1 MDHETLTDEM
11 DAANPPVTWRYYA
24 PSPGS
29 IWTAPTAIQHMCG
42 VGTAGVG
49 TNGGSCTGPDYITT
63 GATPKVV
70 VTESSQSDPYP
81 QVLTDIANNQLQQ
94 VSWVIPAGQFS
105 DHAYSNTGCGPSW
118 VTTVVNAIGASSY
131 WNNTVI
137 IVTWDDWG
145 GWYDHVPP
153 PQVID
158 GFRVPIMVIS
168 PYITKS
174 GYISHNTHDF
184 GSILLYMENTFGL
197 PSLGFAD
204 AYAPDDLSDFLNLSQ
219 PPIGFTTITQA
230 SDYSTCAADPSPG
243 TDPDDD

>member
-1 MDHETLTDEM
+1 
-11 DAANPPVTWRYYA
+11 
-24 PSPGS
+24 
-29 IWTAPTAIQHMCG
+29 MCG

-158 GFRVPIMVIS
+158 DGKSWGSGYVYGFRVPIMVIS

-204 AYAPDDLSDFLNLSQ
+204 APLIPAPAPIPTTTSHKSRVEIPGAGLASLKPEATPSKDAQ
-219 PPIGFTTITQA
+219 PCIVQHCYPCRF
-230 SDYSTCAADPSPG
+230 CCLVSPAFS
-243 TDPDDD
+243 